1 MNWWPR
7 REKPLRTECGART
20 SDGLTAGILRSSDD
34 YLLVTYQIEGSVYVH
49 TKATAA
55 DPRAAEPQVAV
66 FVTLTK
72 VTLGDDT
79 DTDG

>member
-1 MNWWPR
+1 
-7 REKPLRTECGART
+7 
-20 SDGLTAGILRSSDD
+20 LRSSDD